1 MNNEISLAQSSFR
14 FKTLSLT
21 QKIAFAFGMACLT
34 GILAQIRFYVP
45 FSPVPVTGQVLGVLL
60 SGAICG
66 SIYGSL
72 SQLIYVVLGLSGIGW
87 FTFANTSWFSLLT
100 APTAG
105 YLLGFVIAP
114 LIIGK
119 SIETNNPI
127 SKIKYMILGMGIIY
141 LFGALVLKTVL
152 NISLLNTIA
161 IGVIPFIGVDLLKA
175 SVATG
180 INILISRQL
189 TR

>member
-1 MNNEISLAQSSFR
+1 MNNEIASIQSFKFKSL
-14 FKTLSLT
+14 TLT
-21 QKIAFAFGMACLT
+21 QKIIFAFGIACLT
-34 GILAQIRFYVP
+34 GALAQIRFYLP
-45 FSPVPVTGQVLGVLL
+45 FSPVPVTGQVFGVLL
-60 SGAICG
+60 SGVVCG

-72 SQLIYVVLGLSGIGW
+72 SQLIYIVLGLSGIGW
-87 FTFANTSWFSLLT
+87 FTFANASWYSLLT

-105 YLLGFVIAP
+105 YLLGFIIAP

-127 SKIKYMILGMGIIY
+127 PKIKYMVLGMGIIY

-152 NISLLNTIA
+152 NISLLNAIA
-161 IGVIPFIGVDLLKA
+161 IGVIPFIGIDLLKA

-180 INILISRQL
+180 IAMMIRS
-189 TR
+189 